1 MVEAQPRNGIVAG
14 IDVVGSLE
22 LAIVEVHRVK
32 ERPESVR
39 RHDVGATLL
48 RQKPCTPEVIW
59 VRVCDHDRMDAAKR
73 DAGIIHAP
81 EQGVPRRFTGESGVH
96 ESESTDIF
104 DRIRIDVSKPGEV
117 DWKLQSEDARCH
129 FCDLGRGVLLLLF
142 LDPRS

>member
-22 LAIVEVHRVK
+22 LAIVEIHQVK
-32 ERPESVR
+32 ERAESVR

-59 VRVCDHDRMDAAKR
+59 MRVGDDDRMDAAKR
-73 DAGIIHAP
+73 DPGITHAP
-81 EQGVPRRFTGESGVH
+81 EQGVPRRFAGESGVH

-104 DRIRIDVSKPGEV
+104 DGIRIDVSKPREV
-117 DWKLQSEDARCH
+117 DRKLESEDARCH
-129 FCDLGRGVLLLLF
+129 FRDLGRGVLLLLF
-142 LDPRS
+142 PDPRS